1 MDIVAWRKETRP
13 RLIEERLQIPPE
25 EHQRASLAIERSLE
39 EILETLPPQIISTY
53 WPFKGEV
60 DLRNLMQ
67 RLRDRGWTTALPCV
81 VGPRTA
87 LEFLRWTADSEMDSG
102 VYGIPI
108 PKIRELVRPDIVV
121 TPLVAFD
128 EQNYRLGYGA
138 GYFDITLAGMQPR
151 PRSIGIGFELCRM
164 DTIYPLPTDVPMDFV
179 ITEAGIQRLEDVQ
192 LST

>member
-1 MDIVAWRKETRP
+1 MDIAAWRKETRP
-13 RLIEERLQIPPE
+13 RLIEERLRIPAE
-25 EHQRASLAIERSLE
+25 EHERASLAIEKSLE
-39 EILETLPPQIISTY
+39 EILESLPPQAISTY

-67 RLRDRGWTTALPCV
+67 RLRDKGWITSLPCV
-81 VGPRTA
+81 VRPRTA
-87 LEFLRWTADSEMDSG
+87 LEFLRWTEETEMDTG

-108 PKIRELVRPDIVV
+108 PKIRELVRPQIVI

-128 EQNYRLGYGA
+128 ARNYRLGYDA

-164 DTIYPLPTDVPMDFV
+164 ETIYPLPTDIPMDFI
-179 ITEAGIQRLEDVQ
+179 ITEAGIQRLEVR
-192 LST
+192 